1 MTTGSL
7 VETRRAKGRE
17 REALIVAAAIEV
29 IAERG
34 LPYTRI
40 SDVAARAGMT
50 PGHVSYYFPSKN
62 DLLMRA
68 IEESEA
74 GLVDELLATLSR
86 VRDPWRRLDRLVELS
101 VATGPGDPGW
111 VLWFQVWLEGALD
124 DTVARGHDALG
135 ARWRAV
141 LGDVVDY
148 GVQRGA
154 FRPVVVDEVADI
166 VSAAVDGLSIQ
177 LTLGADG
184 MSRARLLSLV
194 RSTTRALLA
203 P

>member
-148 GVQRGA
+148 GVQRRA

-166 VSAAVDGLSIQ
+166 VSATIDGLSIQ

-194 RSTTRALLA
+194 RSTTRALLT

>member
-17 REALIVAAAIEV
+17 REARIVAAAIEV

-148 GVQRGA
+148 GVQRRA

-166 VSAAVDGLSIQ
+166 VSATIDGLSIQ

-194 RSTTRALLA
+194 RSTTRALLT

>member
-1 MTTGSL
+1 MTTSSI

-74 GLVDELLATLSR
+74 GLVDELLVTLSR
-86 VRDPWRRLDRLVELS
+86 VRGPWRRLDRLIELS

-124 DTVARGHDALG
+124 DAVARGHDALG

-141 LGDVVDY
+141 LGDVIDY
-148 GVQRGA
+148 GVQHGA
-154 FRPVVVDEVADI
+154 FRPVVVDEVADV
-166 VSAAVDGLSIQ
+166 VSATIDGLSIQ

-184 MSRARLLSLV
+184 MSRARLLTLV
-194 RSTTRALLA
+194 RSTTRALLT

>member
-1 MTTGSL
+1 MTTSGVVDS
-7 VETRRAKGRE
+7 RRAKGRE
-17 REALIVAAAIEV
+17 REAHVVAAAIEV

-68 IEESEA
+68 IEQSEA
-74 GLVDELLATLSR
+74 GLLDELLATLRR

-124 DTVARGHDALG
+124 DTVARVHDALG

-141 LGDVVDY
+141 LADVIDY
-148 GVQRGA
+148 GVEHGA
-154 FRPVVVDEVADI
+154 FRPVVVEDVTDA
-166 VSAAVDGLSIQ
+166 VSATIDGLSIQ

-194 RSTTRALLA
+194 RVTTRALLT

>member
-1 MTTGSL
+1 MSTAGV
-7 VETRRAKGRE
+7 VESRRAKGRD

-50 PGHVSYYFPSKN
+50 PGHVTYYFPSKN

-68 IEESEA
+68 IGESES
-74 GLVDELLATLSR
+74 GLVDELVAALHR
-86 VRDPWRRLDRLVELS
+86 VRDPWKRLDRLIELS
-101 VATGPGDPGW
+101 VATGVGDPGW

-124 DTVARGHDALG
+124 DRVARGHDEMG
-135 ARWRAV
+135 IRWRSILA
-141 LGDVVDY
+141 DAISY
-148 GVQRGA
+148 GVERGA
-154 FRPVVVDEVADI
+154 FRPVDVDEVTDV
-166 VSAAVDGLSIQ
+166 VSATIDGLSIQ
-177 LTLGADG
+177 LTLGARG
-184 MSRARLLSLV
+184 MSRARLLALLH
-194 RSTTRALLA
+194 STTRALLA

>member
-1 MTTGSL
+1 MTTSGVIDS
-7 VETRRAKGRE
+7 RRAKGRE

-50 PGHVSYYFPSKN
+50 PGHVTYYFPSKN

-68 IEESEA
+68 IGVSEA
-74 GLVDELLATLSR
+74 GLVDELMTSLGK
-86 VRDPWRRLDRLVELS
+86 VRDPWRRLDRLIELS

-124 DTVARGHDALG
+124 DTVALEHDALG

-141 LGDVVDY
+141 LRDVVDY
-148 GVQRGA
+148 GVTRGA
-154 FRPVVVDEVADI
+154 FRPVVVDEVADV
-166 VSAAVDGLSIQ
+166 VSATIDGLSIQ
-177 LTLGADG
+177 LTLGANG
-184 MSRARLLSLV
+184 MSRSRLLTLM
-194 RSTTRALLA
+194 RLTTRALLT

>member
-1 MTTGSL
+1 VTTGSL

-148 GVQRGA
+148 GVQRRA

-166 VSAAVDGLSIQ
+166 VSATIDGLSIQ

-194 RSTTRALLA
+194 RSTTRALLT

>member
-1 MTTGSL
+1 MTAA
-7 VETRRAKGRE
+7 VDTRRAKGLE
-17 REALIVAAAIEV
+17 REARIVAAAIEV

-50 PGHVSYYFPSKN
+50 PGHVTYYFPSKN

-68 IEESEA
+68 IDQSEA
-74 GLVDELLATLSR
+74 GLVDELQAALHR
-86 VRDPWRRLDRLVELS
+86 IRDPWKRLDRLIELS

-124 DTVARGHDALG
+124 DGVARGHDEIG
-135 ARWRAV
+135 IRWRAI
-141 LGDVVDY
+141 LADALSY
-148 GVQRGA
+148 GMARGA
-154 FRPVVVDEVADI
+154 FRPVDVDEVADV
-166 VSAAVDGLSIQ
+166 VSATIDGLSIQ
-177 LTLGADG
+177 LTLGARG
-184 MSRARLLSLV
+184 TSRAHLLALLQT
-194 RSTTRALLA
+194 TTRALLA

>member
-101 VATGPGDPGW
+101 VSTGPGDPGW

-141 LGDVVDY
+141 LGDVVEY
-148 GVQRGA
+148 GVQRRA

-166 VSAAVDGLSIQ
+166 VSATIDGLSIQ

-194 RSTTRALLA
+194 RSTTRALLR

>member
-1 MTTGSL
+1 MTTSGVVDS
-7 VETRRAKGRE
+7 RRAKGRE
-17 REALIVAAAIEV
+17 REAHVVAAAIEV

-68 IEESEA
+68 IEQSEA
-74 GLVDELLATLSR
+74 GLLEELLATLRR

-124 DTVARGHDALG
+124 DTVACGHDALG

-141 LGDVVDY
+141 LADVIDY
-148 GVQRGA
+148 GVEHGA
-154 FRPVVVDEVADI
+154 FRPVVVEDVTDA
-166 VSAAVDGLSIQ
+166 VSATIDGLSIQ

-194 RSTTRALLA
+194 RVTTRALLT